1 VGRRGN
7 DHVDPRVLLVLGVK
21 LHIGANPLSCRG
33 RRSRIPVVAG
43 ILSSRRHRGA
53 GRVDHVAEAVVH
65 VQEPSMSRA
74 AVRHETEVPQI
85 FDLLGGVEA
94 AIVSSP
100 LGFALISAMLRSAR

>member
-1 VGRRGN
+1 
-7 DHVDPRVLLVLGVK
+7 
-21 LHIGANPLSCRG
+21 
-33 RRSRIPVVAG
+33 
-43 ILSSRRHRGA
+43 
-53 GRVDHVAEAVVH
+53 
-65 VQEPSMSRA
+65 MSRA